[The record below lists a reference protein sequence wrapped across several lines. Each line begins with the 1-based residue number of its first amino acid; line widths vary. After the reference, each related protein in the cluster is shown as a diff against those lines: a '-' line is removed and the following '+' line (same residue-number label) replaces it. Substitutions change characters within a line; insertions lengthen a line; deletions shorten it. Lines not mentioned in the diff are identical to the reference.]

1 MPNPNGTFE
10 GATLI
15 LPGVYTYSNVSANNL
30 PTPPTTP
37 PLVYIGYGYGLKP
50 LTPTTFTS
58 SQGLLNALR
67 GGPAVQ
73 FVPPMTNPSSELP
86 GAGQITFI
94 SVGGNTQSSANMEDS
109 TATTVI
115 TLLSNVY
122 GVPANLYQYEVTSGS
137 TGGIDLTLF
146 DGYANVTV
154 TGNNL
159 GIPFQMAYTGTASGV
174 TYSVAVSGGVA
185 TTFSTS
191 SPNAGESVSIPL
203 GPSTYATAS
212 AVVQYLNGTGFYVAN
227 VVSDTGGNLSSS
239 SLDAASTISLPAPSG
254 TVNQFVNVTSILP
267 DVVYWVN
274 QYSGIATA
282 TAASGVTSSPT
293 TIPTNI
299 PLTHFTGATSTPP
312 VTSDYASGFNVAL
325 TVPAWV
331 VFADSNSAAVMALG
345 QQHVATANAITER
358 KFRRFVTGS
367 SIGDSVSVTQ
377 VNARNLNSQAC
388 TFVYPGI
395 YQVSTSTG
403 INTLYSGLY
412 AAAMVAGSMCGAPI
426 NTPMTNKTLNGTGLE
441 VDLTTSQ
448 INSLQQSGVMCIRV
462 PHSTG
467 IPTITM
473 DLTTWQNNNNG
484 ANLFNQQVAC
494 NFYLQLL
501 LIQALT
507 PYVGGIQAGSPSTLA
522 KAKQTATY
530 ALNLELYSS
539 TNPTGVLAS
548 WDSTSL
554 SLSYNGSTRTM
565 AISVNAVLVN
575 ENIFITITT
584 NILPLTSS
592 ITG

>member
-10 GATLI
+10 GATEI
-15 LPGVYTYSNVSANNL
+15 IPGVYTYSNVSANNL

-50 LTPTTFTS
+50 LTPTTFTTA
-58 SQGLLNALR
+58 QGLVGALR
-67 GGPAVQ
+67 GGPATQYVS
-73 FVPPMTNPSSELP
+73 PMTNPSGELP

-94 SVGGNTQSSANMEDS
+94 SVGGNTQSSANLVDS
-109 TATTVI
+109 TPATVI

-122 GVPANLYQYEVTSGS
+122 GIPANLFQYEVTSGA

-185 TTFSTS
+185 TTFSTTS
-191 SPNAGESVSIPL
+191 SNAGESISIPL
-203 GPSTYATAS
+203 GPANYATAS
-212 AVVQYLNGTGFYVAN
+212 AIVNYLNGTGFYVAN
-227 VVSDTGGNLSSS
+227 IISDTGGTLPST
-239 SLDAASTISLPAPSG
+239 SLDAASTLSLPAPSG

-267 DVVYWVN
+267 DVAYWVN
-274 QYSGIATA
+274 QYSGLATA
-282 TAASGVTSSPT
+282 TVATGITSGPT
-293 TIPTNI
+293 VIPVNV

-312 VTSDYASGFNVAL
+312 VNADYANGFNKAL

-331 VFADSNSAAVMALG
+331 VFADSNDTAVMALG
-345 QQHVATANAITER
+345 EQHVATANSITER

-367 SIGDSVSVTQ
+367 SLGDSVAVTQ
-377 VNARNLNSQAC
+377 TNARNLNSRAC

-395 YQVSTSTG
+395 YQISTSTG
-403 INTLYSGLY
+403 VNTLYSGLY
-412 AAAMVAGSMCGAPI
+412 TAAMIAGIMCGAPI
-426 NTPMTNKTLNGTGLE
+426 NVPLTAKTLSGTGLE
-441 VDLTTSQ
+441 VNLTTSQ
-448 INSLQQSGVMCIRV
+448 ISTLQQTGVLCVRV
-462 PHSTG
+462 PHTTG
-467 IPTITM
+467 VPTIGM
-473 DLTTWQNNNNG
+473 DLTTWQNDNNG
-484 ANLFNQQVAC
+484 ANMFNQQVAC
-494 NFYLQLL
+494 NYYLQLL

-507 PYVGGIQAGSPSTLA
+507 PYVGGIQAGSASTLA

-530 ALNLELYSS
+530 ALNLELYAS

-548 WDSTSL
+548 WDPTSL
-554 SLSYNGSTRTM
+554 TLSYTGATRTM

-575 ENIFITITT
+575 EAIFIQITT